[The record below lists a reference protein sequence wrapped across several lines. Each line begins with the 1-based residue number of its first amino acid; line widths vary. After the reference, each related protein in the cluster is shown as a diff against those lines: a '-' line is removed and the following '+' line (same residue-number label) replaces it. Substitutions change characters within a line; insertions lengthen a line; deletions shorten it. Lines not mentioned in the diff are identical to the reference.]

1 MRFET
6 TCIHGGYQPD
16 ATGSVTVPIYVSTAF
31 AHPEVGQ
38 STGYDYSR
46 SQNPTREQ
54 LEKTLAALEEGCD
67 ALAFTSGMAAIACVL
82 ELFKPGDHII
92 YSADLYGG
100 SIRLFNEISQKNGIS
115 FSALDTG
122 DLHAVKAAIQTQ
134 TKAIYIE
141 TPSNPTMQITDIKSL
156 CELAHKY
163 HLLVIV
169 DNTFLTPYFQKPLT
183 LGADIVIHSGTKYLA
198 GHNDV
203 LAGFIITAHKEQ
215 ADRLHFLHKTIGA
228 CLSPFDCWI
237 VSRGLKTLPLRM
249 ERHATSALRIAKW
262 LSKQPKI
269 RKVYYPGL
277 VSSPRQEINSKQT
290 TGFGGMISFEVDS
303 EDTAIQLLKQ
313 LKLILFAESL
323 GGTESLITYPLL
335 QTHCDIPKEECAAK
349 GINERLLRLS
359 VGLENVNDLIA
370 DLKQGLR

>member
-1 MRFET
+1 
-6 TCIHGGYQPD
+6 
-16 ATGSVTVPIYVSTAF
+16 
-31 AHPEVGQ
+31 
-38 STGYDYSR
+38 
-46 SQNPTREQ
+46 
-54 LEKTLAALEEGCD
+54 
-67 ALAFTSGMAAIACVL
+67 
-82 ELFKPGDHII
+82 
-92 YSADLYGG
+92 
-100 SIRLFNEISQKNGIS
+100 
-115 FSALDTG
+115 
-122 DLHAVKAAIQTQ
+122 
-134 TKAIYIE
+134 
-141 TPSNPTMQITDIKSL
+141 
-156 CELAHKY
+156 
-163 HLLVIV
+163 
-169 DNTFLTPYFQKPLT
+169 
-183 LGADIVIHSGTKYLA
+183 
-198 GHNDV
+198 
-203 LAGFIITAHKEQ
+203 
-215 ADRLHFLHKTIGA
+215 
-228 CLSPFDCWI
+228 
-237 VSRGLKTLPLRM
+237 M